1 MILEGSLSPG
11 EQIRQQEMA
20 ELLGVSRVPLRE
32 ALNVLADQ
40 GLLQHQ
46 PHSGYFDSKRSS
58 EEIRQIRRMLELLET
73 ELIATI
79 QWPDAATVSLLRDMN
94 QQMRAATAAHDWIGL
109 MQLNR
114 AFHFRIFGLSPEKL
128 ILDEVQRLWAL
139 AEPLIALKLA
149 NPQAA
154 AHTIEEHDALVDA
167 IERLDKPAG
176 QPGRASQQQQSATEP
191 PGLKSRPRPTMRPST
206 L

>member
-154 AHTIEEHDALVDA
+154 ARTIEEHDALVDA
-167 IERLDKPAG
+167 IERFDKPACQARLAEHRSSSNP
-176 QPGRASQQQQSATEP
+176 QPNGRA
-191 PGLKSRPRPTMRPST
+191 
-206 L
+206 